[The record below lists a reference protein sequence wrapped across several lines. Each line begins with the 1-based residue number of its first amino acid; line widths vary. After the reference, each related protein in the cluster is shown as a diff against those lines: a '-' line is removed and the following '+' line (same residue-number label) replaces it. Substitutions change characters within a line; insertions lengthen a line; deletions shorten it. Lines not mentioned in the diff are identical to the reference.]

1 MKKNK
6 ILFGLLLICG
16 IFFSTAQEI
25 PVKFLSHKVKKK
37 ETIFGITRK
46 YNVTAEQLN
55 EYNPLL
61 KKVGLR
67 KRMMLR
73 IPVYPKIVEKVTPP
87 PQVDQRTQSYIV
99 KPKETKWRIAYN
111 FQITIPQLEV
121 LNPKIKKGLKEGQE
135 IHVPRIQIQTESRTE
150 SLTVIQSETQTE
162 TNTLDS
168 TWDSTY
174 NYYKVLP
181 KEGYYRI
188 EKKIG
193 VTKRVLDSLNPK
205 LPEEGLQVGM
215 ILRVPGDAIGELKIQ
230 DDLLV
235 ERLSLLDS
243 IKEAKEIELAI
254 LLPFKAKEIE
264 YDSIEDM
271 KRLLQSRNL
280 HTLSADFYSGV
291 LLAADTLSHY
301 GISVKLNVFDTQ
313 NSIAKV
319 NEIVNT
325 HDFSKTDAIVGP
337 LIPSNFDYLSTKL
350 QVRKIPKVA
359 PLSTNSVALR
369 EAVYQSVTSKKFLR
383 KRMYEY
389 LDKTLNREDNIVL
402 VVDSLN
408 RSVEKELL
416 ELFPKATVL
425 RPEKSNYLLP
435 DLVDSLLVDSL
446 PNKVILESQD
456 FSLISSA
463 SSQMSAQQS
472 ALRSVQLFT
481 TYRSN
486 VYENTNLSLKQ
497 FGDLKFTYTTD
508 RLPLKLGE
516 YNSFQNHYISL
527 FGKPPN
533 RTAIRAYDLTMD
545 LILRKAYSGNL
556 KSTEKI
562 GETDYQ
568 EHRFLYSK
576 QNKSFQNTGYF
587 LLQHNDYEIV
597 ELKK

>member
-1 MKKNK
+1 VKKNK
-6 ILFGLLLICG
+6 ILLFVLLLFG
-16 IFFSTAQEI
+16 VLFSNAQQT

-46 YNVTAEQLN
+46 YNITETQLY
-55 EYNPLL
+55 EYNLLL

-67 KRMMLR
+67 KRMVLR
-73 IPVYPKIVEKVTPP
+73 IPVYPEVVVEKLTEPTVE
-87 PQVDQRTQSYIV
+87 VDQNTQAYIV

-111 FQITIPQLEV
+111 FQMTIPELEA
-121 LNPKIKKGLKEGQE
+121 LNPKIIKGLKEGQE
-135 IHVPRIQIQTESRTE
+135 IRVPFVATQTES
-150 SLTVIQSETQTE
+150 ETLE
-162 TNTLDS
+162 PS
-168 TWDSTY
+168 WDSNY

-193 VTKRVLDSLNPK
+193 VSRKVLDSLNPN
-205 LPEEGLQVGM
+205 LLELGLQVGM
-215 ILRVPGDAIGELKIQ
+215 ILRVPGEARGELKIQ

-235 ERLSLLDS
+235 ARLSLLDS
-243 IKEAKEIELAI
+243 LKEAHEMELAL
-254 LLPFKAKEIE
+254 LLPFKSKTIE
-264 YDSIEDM
+264 YDSIEDTR
-271 KRLLQSRNL
+271 RLLQSRNL
-280 HTLSADFYSGV
+280 HTISTDFYSGV
-291 LLAADTLSHY
+291 LLAIDTLSHY
-301 GISVKLNVFDTQ
+301 GVSVKLNVFDTQ

-319 NEIVNT
+319 NEIGNT
-325 HDFSKTDAIVGP
+325 HDFSKTDAIIGP
-337 LIPSNFDYLSTKL
+337 LIPSNFDYLSTKP

-359 PLSTNSVALR
+359 PLSTNPVALR
-369 EAVYQSVTSKKFLR
+369 EAVYQSVSPKTFLR
-383 KRMYEY
+383 KKMFEY
-389 LDKTLNREDNIVL
+389 LDRTLNREDNIVL

-408 RSVEKELL
+408 RPVEKELL
-416 ELFPKATVL
+416 QLFPKATVL

-435 DLVDSLLVDSL
+435 DLVDSLLLDTL

-472 ALRSVQLFT
+472 ESRTVQLFT
-481 TYRSN
+481 TYRGN
-486 VYENTNLSLKQ
+486 AYENPNLSLKQ
-497 FGDLKFTYTTD
+497 LGDLKFTYTTD

-516 YNSFQNHYISL
+516 YNHFQNHYITS

-533 RTAIRAYDLTMD
+533 RMAIRAYDLTMD

-556 KSTEKI
+556 KSTDKI

-568 EHRFLYSK
+568 EHRFLYRK
-576 QNKSFQNTGYF
+576 QDKSFENTGYF
-587 LLQHNDYEIV
+587 LLQHKDYKII

>member
-1 MKKNK
+1 VKKNK

-46 YNVTAEQLN
+46 YNVTEEQLN

-111 FQITIPQLEV
+111 FQITIPQLEA
-121 LNPKIKKGLKEGQE
+121 LNPKIKKGLKEGQD
-135 IHVPRIQIQTESRTE
+135 IRVPRIQIQTESRTE

-174 NYYKVLP
+174 NYYKVLS

-215 ILRVPGDAIGELKIQ
+215 ILRVPGDARGELKIQ

-264 YDSIEDM
+264 YDSIEDT

-325 HDFSKTDAIVGP
+325 NDFSKTDAILGP
-337 LIPSNFDYLSTKL
+337 LIPTNFDYFSTKL

-497 FGDLKFTYTTD
+497 LGDLKFTYTTD

-533 RTAIRAYDLTMD
+533 RTANRAYDLTMD

-556 KSTEKI
+556 KSTDKI

>member
-46 YNVTAEQLN
+46 YNVTEEQLN

-111 FQITIPQLEV
+111 FQITIPQLEA

-135 IHVPRIQIQTESRTE
+135 IRVPRIQIQTESRTE

-215 ILRVPGDAIGELKIQ
+215 ILRVPGDARGELKIQ

-264 YDSIEDM
+264 YDSIEDT

-291 LLAADTLSHY
+291 LLAADTLSHF

-497 FGDLKFTYTTD
+497 LGDLKFTYTTD
-508 RLPLKLGE
+508 RLSLKLGE

-568 EHRFLYSK
+568 EHRFLYIK

>member
-99 KPKETKWRIAYN
+99 KSKETKWRIAYN

-215 ILRVPGDAIGELKIQ
+215 ILRVPGDARGELKIQ

>member
-6 ILFGLLLICG
+6 ILFLVLLLCG
-16 IFFSTAQEI
+16 ILFSNAQQK

-46 YNVTAEQLN
+46 YNITETQLY
-55 EYNPLL
+55 EYNLLL

-67 KRMMLR
+67 KRMVLR
-73 IPVYPKIVEKVTPP
+73 IPVYPEVVVEKLPEPTVE
-87 PQVDQRTQSYIV
+87 VDQKTQAYIV

-111 FQITIPQLEV
+111 FQMTIPELEA
-121 LNPKIKKGLKEGQE
+121 LNPQIIKGLKVGQE
-135 IHVPRIQIQTESRTE
+135 IRIPFVATQTES
-150 SLTVIQSETQTE
+150 ET
-162 TNTLDS
+162 LGPS
-168 TWDSTY
+168 WDSNY

-193 VTKRVLDSLNPK
+193 VGRKVLDSLNPN
-205 LPEEGLQVGM
+205 LLELGLQEGM
-215 ILRVPGDAIGELKIQ
+215 ILRVPGEARGKLKIQ

-235 ERLSLLDS
+235 ARLSLLDS
-243 IKEAKEIELAI
+243 LKEAHEMELAL
-254 LLPFKAKEIE
+254 LLPFKAKTIE
-264 YDSIEDM
+264 YDSIEDTR
-271 KRLLQSRNL
+271 RLLRSRNL
-280 HTLSADFYSGV
+280 HTISTDFYSGV
-291 LLAADTLSHY
+291 LLAIDTLSHY
-301 GISVKLNVFDTQ
+301 GVSVKLNVFDTQ

-325 HDFSKTDAIVGP
+325 HDFSKTDAIIGP
-337 LIPSNFDYLSTKL
+337 LIPSNFDYLSTKP

-359 PLSTNSVALR
+359 PLSTNPVALR
-369 EAVYQSVTSKKFLR
+369 EAVYQSVSPKKFL
-383 KRMYEY
+383 KKKMFEY
-389 LDKTLNREDNIVL
+389 LDRTLNREDNIVL

-408 RSVEKELL
+408 RPVEKELL
-416 ELFPKATVL
+416 KLFPKATVL

-435 DLVDSLLVDSL
+435 DLVDSLLVDTL
-446 PNKVILESQD
+446 LNKVILESQD

-472 ALRSVQLFT
+472 ESRTVQLFT
-481 TYRSN
+481 TYRGN
-486 VYENTNLSLKQ
+486 AYENPNLSLKQ
-497 FGDLKFTYTTD
+497 LGDLKFTYTTG

-516 YNSFQNHYISL
+516 YNHFQNHYISS

-545 LILRKAYSGNL
+545 LILRKAYSGSL
-556 KSTEKI
+556 KSTDKV

-568 EHRFLYSK
+568 EHRFLYRK
-576 QNKSFQNTGYF
+576 QDKSFENTGYF
-587 LLQHNDYEIV
+587 LLQHKDYEII

>member
-6 ILFGLLLICG
+6 ILFLVLLLCG
-16 IFFSTAQEI
+16 ILFSNAQQK

-46 YNVTAEQLN
+46 YNITETQLY
-55 EYNPLL
+55 EYNLLL

-67 KRMMLR
+67 KRMVLR
-73 IPVYPKIVEKVTPP
+73 IPVYPEVVVEKLPEPTVE
-87 PQVDQRTQSYIV
+87 VDQNTQAYIV

-111 FQITIPQLEV
+111 FQMTIPELEA
-121 LNPKIKKGLKEGQE
+121 LNPQIVKGLKVGQE
-135 IHVPRIQIQTESRTE
+135 IRIPFVATQTES
-150 SLTVIQSETQTE
+150 ET
-162 TNTLDS
+162 LGPS
-168 TWDSTY
+168 WDSNY

-193 VTKRVLDSLNPK
+193 VSRKVLDSLNPN
-205 LPEEGLQVGM
+205 LLELGLQVGM
-215 ILRVPGDAIGELKIQ
+215 ILRVPGEARGKLKIQ
-230 DDLLV
+230 NDLLV
-235 ERLSLLDS
+235 ARLSLLDS
-243 IKEAKEIELAI
+243 LKEAHEMELAL
-254 LLPFKAKEIE
+254 LLPFKAKTIE
-264 YDSIEDM
+264 YDSIEDTR
-271 KRLLQSRNL
+271 RLLQSRNL
-280 HTLSADFYSGV
+280 HTISTDFYSGV
-291 LLAADTLSHY
+291 LLAIDTLSHY
-301 GISVKLNVFDTQ
+301 GVSVKLNVFDTQ

-325 HDFSKTDAIVGP
+325 HDFSKTDAIIGP
-337 LIPSNFDYLSTKL
+337 LIPSNFDYLSTKP

-359 PLSTNSVALR
+359 PLSTNPVALR
-369 EAVYQSVTSKKFLR
+369 EAVYQSVSPKKFL
-383 KRMYEY
+383 KKKMFEY
-389 LDKTLNREDNIVL
+389 LDRTLNREDNIVL

-408 RSVEKELL
+408 RPVEKELL
-416 ELFPKATVL
+416 KLFPKATVL

-435 DLVDSLLVDSL
+435 DLVDSLLVDTL
-446 PNKVILESQD
+446 LNKVILESQD

-472 ALRSVQLFT
+472 ESRTVQLFT
-481 TYRSN
+481 TYRGN
-486 VYENTNLSLKQ
+486 AYENPNLSLKQ
-497 FGDLKFTYTTD
+497 LGDLKFTYTTD

-516 YNSFQNHYISL
+516 YNHFQNHYISS

-545 LILRKAYSGNL
+545 LILRKAYSGSL
-556 KSTEKI
+556 KSTDKV

-568 EHRFLYSK
+568 EHRFLYRK
-576 QNKSFQNTGYF
+576 QDKSFENTGYF
-587 LLQHNDYEIV
+587 LLQHKDYEII

>member
-6 ILFGLLLICG
+6 ILFLVLLLCG
-16 IFFSTAQEI
+16 ILFSNAQQK

-46 YNVTAEQLN
+46 YNITETQLY
-55 EYNPLL
+55 EYNLLL

-67 KRMMLR
+67 KRMVLR
-73 IPVYPKIVEKVTPP
+73 IPVYPEVVVEKLPEPTVE
-87 PQVDQRTQSYIV
+87 VDQKTQAYIV

-111 FQITIPQLEV
+111 FQMTIPELEA
-121 LNPKIKKGLKEGQE
+121 LNPQIIKGLKVGQE
-135 IHVPRIQIQTESRTE
+135 IRIPFVATQTES
-150 SLTVIQSETQTE
+150 ET
-162 TNTLDS
+162 LGPS
-168 TWDSTY
+168 WDSNY

-193 VTKRVLDSLNPK
+193 VGRKVLDSLNPN
-205 LPEEGLQVGM
+205 LLELGLQEGM
-215 ILRVPGDAIGELKIQ
+215 ILRVPGEARGKLKIQ

-235 ERLSLLDS
+235 ARLSLLDS
-243 IKEAKEIELAI
+243 LKEAHEMELAL
-254 LLPFKAKEIE
+254 LLPFKAKTIE
-264 YDSIEDM
+264 YDSIEDTR
-271 KRLLQSRNL
+271 RLLRSRNL
-280 HTLSADFYSGV
+280 HTISTDFYSGV
-291 LLAADTLSHY
+291 LLAIDTLSHY
-301 GISVKLNVFDTQ
+301 GVSVKLNVFDTQ

-325 HDFSKTDAIVGP
+325 HDFSKTDAIIGP
-337 LIPSNFDYLSTKL
+337 LIPSNFDYLSTKP

-359 PLSTNSVALR
+359 PLSTNPVALR
-369 EAVYQSVTSKKFLR
+369 EAVYQSVSPKKFL
-383 KRMYEY
+383 KKKMFEY
-389 LDKTLNREDNIVL
+389 LDRTLNREDNIVL

-408 RSVEKELL
+408 RPVEKELL
-416 ELFPKATVL
+416 KLFPKATVL

-435 DLVDSLLVDSL
+435 DLVDSLLVDTL
-446 PNKVILESQD
+446 LNKVILESQD

-472 ALRSVQLFT
+472 ESRSVQLFT
-481 TYRSN
+481 TYRGN
-486 VYENTNLSLKQ
+486 AYENPNLSLKQ
-497 FGDLKFTYTTD
+497 LGDLKFTYTTG

-516 YNSFQNHYISL
+516 YNHFQNHYISS

-545 LILRKAYSGNL
+545 LILRKAYSGSL
-556 KSTEKI
+556 KSTDKV

-568 EHRFLYSK
+568 EHRFLYRK
-576 QNKSFQNTGYF
+576 QDKSFENTGYF
-587 LLQHNDYEIV
+587 LLQHKDYEII

>member
-135 IHVPRIQIQTESRTE
+135 IHVPRIQIQTES
-150 SLTVIQSETQTE
+150 LTVIHSETQTE

-215 ILRVPGDAIGELKIQ
+215 ILRVPGDARGELKIQ

>member
-1 MKKNK
+1 M
-6 ILFGLLLICG
+6 
-16 IFFSTAQEI
+16 
-25 PVKFLSHKVKKK
+25 KFLSHKVKKK

-46 YNVTAEQLN
+46 YNITETQLY

-61 KKVGLR
+61 KKIGLR
-67 KRMMLR
+67 KRMTLR
-73 IPVYPKIVEKVTPP
+73 IPVYPMVVEKLPEPTVEL
-87 PQVDQRTQSYIV
+87 DQNTQAYIV

-111 FQITIPQLEV
+111 FQMTIPELEA
-121 LNPKIKKGLKEGQE
+121 LNPQIKKVLKEGQE
-135 IHVPRIQIQTESRTE
+135 IRVPILASQTES
-150 SLTVIQSETQTE
+150 ETLE
-162 TNTLDS
+162 AS
-168 TWDSTY
+168 WDSNY

-193 VTKRVLDSLNPK
+193 VTRKVLDSLNPN
-205 LPEEGLQVGM
+205 LLELGLQAGM
-215 ILRVPGDAIGELKIQ
+215 ILKVPGEAKGELKIQ

-235 ERLSLLDS
+235 ARLSLLDS
-243 IKEAKEIELAI
+243 LKEAHEIELVL
-254 LLPFKAKEIE
+254 LLPFKAKTIE
-264 YDSIEDM
+264 YDSIEDTR
-271 KRLLQSRNL
+271 RLLQSRNL
-280 HTLSADFYSGV
+280 HTVSADFYSGV
-291 LLAADTLSHY
+291 LLAIDTLSHY

-313 NSIAKV
+313 NSISKV

-325 HDFSKTDAIVGP
+325 QDFSKTDAIIGP
-337 LIPSNFDYLSTKL
+337 LIPSNFDYLSTKS
-350 QVRKIPKVA
+350 QVQKIPKVA
-359 PLSTNSVALR
+359 PLSTNPVAMR

-383 KRMYEY
+383 KRMFEY
-389 LDKTLNREDNIVL
+389 LDRTLNREDNIVL
-402 VVDSLN
+402 VVDSLS

-416 ELFPKATVL
+416 KLFPKASIL

-472 ALRSVQLFT
+472 KSRTVQFFT
-481 TYRSN
+481 TYRGN
-486 VYENTNLSLKQ
+486 AYENPNLSLKQ
-497 FGDLKFTYTTD
+497 LGDLKFTYSTD

-516 YNSFQNHYISL
+516 YSHFQNHYIST

-545 LILRKAYSGNL
+545 LILRKAYSGNF
-556 KSTEKI
+556 KSIDKI

-568 EHRFLYSK
+568 EHRFLYRK
-576 QNKSFQNTGYF
+576 QDKSFENSGYF
-587 LLQHNDYEIV
+587 LLQHKVYELI

>member
-6 ILFGLLLICG
+6 ILFLVLLLFG
-16 IFFSTAQEI
+16 VLFSNAQQT

-46 YNVTAEQLN
+46 YNITETQLY
-55 EYNPLL
+55 EYNLLL

-67 KRMMLR
+67 KRMVLR
-73 IPVYPKIVEKVTPP
+73 IPVYPVVVVEKLPEPTVE
-87 PQVDQRTQSYIV
+87 VDQNTQAYIV
-99 KPKETKWRIAYN
+99 KPKETKWRVAYN
-111 FQITIPQLEV
+111 FQMTIPELEA
-121 LNPKIKKGLKEGQE
+121 LNPKIIKGLKEGQE
-135 IHVPRIQIQTESRTE
+135 IRVPFVATQTES
-150 SLTVIQSETQTE
+150 ET
-162 TNTLDS
+162 LGPS
-168 TWDSTY
+168 WDSNY

-193 VTKRVLDSLNPK
+193 VSRKVLDSLNPN
-205 LPEEGLQVGM
+205 LLELGLQVGM
-215 ILRVPGDAIGELKIQ
+215 ILRVPGEARGELKIQ

-235 ERLSLLDS
+235 ARLSLLDS
-243 IKEAKEIELAI
+243 LKEAHEMELAL
-254 LLPFKAKEIE
+254 LLPFKSKTIE
-264 YDSIEDM
+264 YDSIEDTR
-271 KRLLQSRNL
+271 RLLQSRNL
-280 HTLSADFYSGV
+280 HTISTDFYSGV
-291 LLAADTLSHY
+291 LLAIDTLSHY
-301 GISVKLNVFDTQ
+301 GVSVKLNVFDTQ

-319 NEIVNT
+319 NEIGNT
-325 HDFSKTDAIVGP
+325 HDFSKTDAIIGP
-337 LIPSNFDYLSTKL
+337 LIPSNFDYLSTKP

-359 PLSTNSVALR
+359 PLSTNPVALR
-369 EAVYQSVTSKKFLR
+369 EAVYQSVSPKKFLR
-383 KRMYEY
+383 KKMFEY
-389 LDKTLNREDNIVL
+389 LDRTLNRENNIVL

-408 RSVEKELL
+408 RPVEKELL
-416 ELFPKATVL
+416 QLFPKATVL

-435 DLVDSLLVDSL
+435 DLVDSLLVDTL

-472 ALRSVQLFT
+472 ESRTVQLFT
-481 TYRSN
+481 TYRGN
-486 VYENTNLSLKQ
+486 AYENPNLSLKQ
-497 FGDLKFTYTTD
+497 LGDLKFTYTTD

-516 YNSFQNHYISL
+516 YNHFQNHYITS

-533 RTAIRAYDLTMD
+533 RMAIRAYDLTMD

-556 KSTEKI
+556 KSTDKV

-568 EHRFLYSK
+568 EHRFLYRK
-576 QNKSFQNTGYF
+576 QDKSFENTGYF
-587 LLQHNDYEIV
+587 LLQHKDYKII

>member
-1 MKKNK
+1 M
-6 ILFGLLLICG
+6 L
-16 IFFSTAQEI
+16 FSTAQEM

-37 ETIFGITRK
+37 ETVFSITRK
-46 YNVTAEQLN
+46 YNITETQLY

-61 KKVGLR
+61 KKIGLR
-67 KRMMLR
+67 KRMTLR
-73 IPVYPKIVEKVTPP
+73 IPVYPMVVEKLPEPTVEL
-87 PQVDQRTQSYIV
+87 DQNTQAYIV

-111 FQITIPQLEV
+111 FQMTIPELEA
-121 LNPKIKKGLKEGQE
+121 LNPQIKKVLKEGQE
-135 IHVPRIQIQTESRTE
+135 IRVPILASQTES
-150 SLTVIQSETQTE
+150 ETLE
-162 TNTLDS
+162 AS
-168 TWDSTY
+168 WDSNY

-193 VTKRVLDSLNPK
+193 VTRKVLDSLNPN
-205 LPEEGLQVGM
+205 LLELGLQAGM
-215 ILRVPGDAIGELKIQ
+215 ILKVPGEAKGELKIQ

-235 ERLSLLDS
+235 ARLSLLDS
-243 IKEAKEIELAI
+243 LKEAHEIELAL
-254 LLPFKAKEIE
+254 LLPFKAKTIE
-264 YDSIEDM
+264 YDSIEDTR
-271 KRLLQSRNL
+271 RLLQSRNL
-280 HTLSADFYSGV
+280 HTVSADFYSGV
-291 LLAADTLSHY
+291 LLAIDTLSHY

-313 NSIAKV
+313 NSISKV

-325 HDFSKTDAIVGP
+325 QDFSKTDAIIGP
-337 LIPSNFDYLSTKL
+337 LIPSNFDYLSTKS
-350 QVRKIPKVA
+350 QVQKIPKVA
-359 PLSTNSVALR
+359 PLSTNPVAMR

-383 KRMYEY
+383 KRMFEY
-389 LDKTLNREDNIVL
+389 LDRTLNREDNIVL

-416 ELFPKATVL
+416 KLFPKASVL

-472 ALRSVQLFT
+472 KSRTVQLFT
-481 TYRSN
+481 TYRGN
-486 VYENTNLSLKQ
+486 AYENPNLSLKQ
-497 FGDLKFTYTTD
+497 LGDLKFTYSTD

-516 YNSFQNHYISL
+516 YSHFQNHYIST

-545 LILRKAYSGNL
+545 LILRKAYSGNF
-556 KSTEKI
+556 KSIDKI

-568 EHRFLYSK
+568 EHRFLYRK
-576 QNKSFQNTGYF
+576 QDKSFENSGYF
-587 LLQHNDYEIV
+587 LLQHKDYELI